1 MVEQGTHKPL
11 VGSPNL
17 PLGTPE
23 PARAGFPFMNIQ
35 IDKLIRSR
43 RRTIALI
50 VERDGSLTVR
60 APMRAS
66 HAVIDAFVQEQ
77 TAWILRKREVVKRIA
92 EVPAKQYVDG
102 ETFLFLGSPYDL
114 KLVKPQRPSLKFENG
129 FHLSKTVQKKG
140 QQVFTRWYK
149 ERALEIIS
157 VRVDEYAKQ
166 YDFSPKQVKVTSA
179 KTRWGSCS
187 PSGTL
192 SFTWRLV
199 LAPLDVVDY
208 VVVHELAHLRVRN
221 HSQKFWK
228 VVESILPEYKSQW
241 KWLKVHGE
249 KLSL

>member
-66 HAVIDAFVQEQ
+66 HAVIDAFVLEQ
-77 TAWILRKREVVKRIA
+77 TAWILRKREVVKWIVG
-92 EVPAKQYVDG
+92 VPAKQYVDG

-129 FHLSKTVQKKG
+129 FHLSKTAQKKG

-166 YDFSPKQVKVTSA
+166 YDYSPKQVKITSA

-187 PSGTL
+187 PNGTL

-208 VVVHELAHLRVRN
+208 VVVHELAHLHVRN

-228 VVESILPEYKSQW
+228 VVESILPEYKSQR